1 MSYSIRAETAE
12 LADKAEAMLTA
23 LARHDGPMAT
33 KPLAR
38 KIHVASSTVT
48 YSSRELIKR
57 GLVERGPNRGN
68 QWSYRVTG
76 DGRALVALLDEAE
89 NPPAAPAPVET
100 NGSAEPWVETALWEA
115 AKTTREQMEADVWIW
130 ANAIT
135 PKGLAEM
142 PRGPLTL
149 IWEATR

>member
-1 MSYSIRAETAE
+1 MTYSIRAETAE
-12 LADKAEAMLTA
+12 LPDNAEAILTT
-23 LARHDGPMAT
+23 LARHQDLLTTQALANKLHLSTGTVSRFGKLLIGRNLAENGHKRHTQYTYRAT
-33 KPLAR
+33 A
-38 KIHVASSTVT
+38 
-48 YSSRELIKR
+48 
-57 GLVERGPNRGN
+57 
-68 QWSYRVTG
+68 

-89 NPPAAPAPVET
+89 RPPAAPAQAET

-115 AKTTREQMEADVWIW
+115 ARTTREQMEADVWTW
-130 ANAIT
+130 ANTIT